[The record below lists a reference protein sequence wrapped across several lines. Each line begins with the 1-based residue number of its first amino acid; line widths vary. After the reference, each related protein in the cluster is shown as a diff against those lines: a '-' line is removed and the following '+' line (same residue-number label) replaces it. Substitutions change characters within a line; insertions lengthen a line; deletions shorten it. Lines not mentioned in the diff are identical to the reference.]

1 MFDLDPEVA
10 NDPFA
15 AIQSFP
21 LAATSR
27 AERDQAALLRAKGDL
42 RRVKVMVG
50 DVGGELSGGNFP
62 ARIDMDES
70 GSMWHTMP

>member
-15 AIQSFP
+15 AIQVFP

-50 DVGGELSGGNFP
+50 DVGGELSGTEGGGGG
-62 ARIDMDES
+62 REMDSASEV
-70 GSMWHTMP
+70 